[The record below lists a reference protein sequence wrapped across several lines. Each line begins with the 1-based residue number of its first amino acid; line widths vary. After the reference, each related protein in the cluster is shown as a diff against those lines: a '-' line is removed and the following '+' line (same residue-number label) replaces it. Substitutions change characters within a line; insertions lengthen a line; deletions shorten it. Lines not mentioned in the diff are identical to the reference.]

1 MLGLRPHSST
11 PFSITMYLPTLRPSA
26 ALLVLAS
33 LLCACSG
40 KSQPAPDPAEAS
52 RKAIEAARLDA
63 ATVAR
68 KLAAVPLKC
77 TLGSAKE
84 AQGSWTDA
92 PHAAPQ
98 PGNNDVMEFT
108 LDAPVEASAFQLAL
122 SAKAFRDLD
131 KVEVRDAKG
140 NWHLAWL
147 GIQLSAPAGCDYVR
161 LEQTMQNVH
170 EVGALRVSFHPGMG
184 SVTAGQ
190 VRLLRDVPSPV
201 PAG

>member
-1 MLGLRPHSST
+1 
-11 PFSITMYLPTLRPSA
+11 MYLPDLRPCA
-26 ALLVLAS
+26 ALFALAS

-52 RKAIEAARLDA
+52 RKAIEAARLEA
-63 ATVAR
+63 AAVQR
-68 KLAAVPLKC
+68 KLATVTPAC

-84 AQGSWTDA
+84 EKGSWTDA

-98 PGNNDVMEFT
+98 PGNKDALEFT
-108 LDAPVEASAFQLAL
+108 LDAPVEARAFQLAL
-122 SAKAFRDLD
+122 SAQAFHDLD

-140 NWHLAWL
+140 SWHLAWL

-161 LEQTMQNVH
+161 LEQSMQNVR

-184 SVTAGQ
+184 LATAGQ
-190 VRLLRDVPSPV
+190 VRLLRDAPEPAPTPA

>member
-1 MLGLRPHSST
+1 
-11 PFSITMYLPTLRPSA
+11 MYLPDLRPCA
-26 ALLVLAS
+26 ALFVLAS

-52 RKAIEAARLDA
+52 RKAAEAARLEA
-63 ATVAR
+63 AAVAR
-68 KLAAVPLKC
+68 KLATVPVAC
-77 TLGSAKE
+77 TLGSAKD

-98 PGNNDVMEFT
+98 PGNNDAMEFT
-108 LDAPVEASAFQLAL
+108 LDAPVEARAFQLAL
-122 SAKAFRDLD
+122 SAKAFHDLD

-147 GIQLSAPAGCDYVR
+147 GIQLSAPGGCDYVR
-161 LEQTMQNVH
+161 LEQSMQNVR

-184 SVTAGQ
+184 LATAGQ
-190 VRLLRDVPSPV
+190 VRLLRDAPA